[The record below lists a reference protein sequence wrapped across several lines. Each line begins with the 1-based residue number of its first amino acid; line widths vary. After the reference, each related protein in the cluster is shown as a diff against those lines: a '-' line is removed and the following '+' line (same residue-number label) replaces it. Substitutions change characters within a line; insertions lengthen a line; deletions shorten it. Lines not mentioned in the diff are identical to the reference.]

1 MSINVES
8 KHKLR
13 NLSKLVV
20 TITGDVTGDAK
31 NFPGDN
37 RMSKKRGEVSS
48 RPRKA
53 LPEHLWETSWFP
65 DPAGTSLHR

>member
-53 LPEHLWETSWFP
+53 LPEHLWETSCFP